1 MNELDKFKKQYLALV
16 KRMTDAT
23 YQLVL
28 AGQSKDQILRILAS
42 NDFKQT
48 IMNDKEFQKSFDAL
62 DAMHVKALK
71 NMKKFADISPSTLQ
85 ALTMVN
91 KSVFM
96 DKLATDIA
104 STLKGNLTSGILG
117 GLSKSDIIKGIEANL
132 RPDQIDTLV
141 TTALSNYTAS
151 VNALMADQMPDNTN
165 YVYVGPT
172 DKKTRDVCL
181 EIMSAGPMTQKQIEE
196 RFPSAFIERGGFNC
210 RHQWNMYTKTVQM
223 HDPKGAKALLNG

>member
-1 MNELDKFKKQYLALV
+1 MNTLDQFKKEYLALV

-48 IMNDKEFQKSFDAL
+48 IMSDKQFKSSFDKL
-62 DAMHVKALK
+62 DAMHIKALK
-71 NMKKFADISPSTLQ
+71 DMKRFADISPSTLQ

-91 KSVFM
+91 KSVFI

-117 GLSKSDIIKGIEANL
+117 GLSKNDIIKGIQADL
-132 RPDQIDTLV
+132 RPDQIGTLV

-151 VNALMADQMPDNTN
+151 VNAIMADQMPDNTS
-165 YVYVGPT
+165 YVYIGPA

-181 EIMSAGPMTQKQIEE
+181 EMMSAGPMTQKQISD
-196 RFPSAFIERGGFNC
+196 RYPGAFIERGGFNC
-210 RHQWNMYTKTVQM
+210 RHQWTIYSANVQM
-223 HDPKGAKALLNG
+223 HDPKGAKALLSG

>member
-48 IMNDKEFQKSFDAL
+48 IMNDKEFQKSFDEL

-104 STLKGNLTSGILG
+104 STLSYSCGSI
-117 GLSKSDIIKGIEANL
+117 
-132 RPDQIDTLV
+132 TL
-141 TTALSNYTAS
+141 
-151 VNALMADQMPDNTN
+151 
-165 YVYVGPT
+165 
-172 DKKTRDVCL
+172 
-181 EIMSAGPMTQKQIEE
+181 
-196 RFPSAFIERGGFNC
+196 
-210 RHQWNMYTKTVQM
+210 
-223 HDPKGAKALLNG
+223 

>member
-48 IMNDKEFQKSFDAL
+48 IMNDKEFQKSFDEL

-117 GLSKSDIIKGIEANL
+117 GLSKSDIIKGI
-132 RPDQIDTLV
+132 
-141 TTALSNYTAS
+141 
-151 VNALMADQMPDNTN
+151 
-165 YVYVGPT
+165 
-172 DKKTRDVCL
+172 
-181 EIMSAGPMTQKQIEE
+181 
-196 RFPSAFIERGGFNC
+196 
-210 RHQWNMYTKTVQM
+210 
-223 HDPKGAKALLNG
+223 

>member
-48 IMNDKEFQKSFDAL
+48 IMNDKEFQKSFDEL

-117 GLSKSDIIKGIEANL
+117 GLFSHDYSIDDVARIGVMLHSITGNILTVTPDNNYVGDIIITVVVSDG
-132 RPDQIDTLV
+132 DTTDSAQFTLTV
-141 TTALSNYTAS
+141 IGS
-151 VNALMADQMPDNTN
+151 VL
-165 YVYVGPT
+165 
-172 DKKTRDVCL
+172 
-181 EIMSAGPMTQKQIEE
+181 IWAGWYSFV
-196 RFPSAFIERGGFNC
+196 R
-210 RHQWNMYTKTVQM
+210 
-223 HDPKGAKALLNG
+223 